1 MAKKAEIVKIDLD
14 LQRRTMDQNSR
25 GYQALIAHKQKL
37 YLDVEQHVLDLKKR
51 ADLEQRLEAIATE
64 KAVFLITLWSS
75 EAQSASSSS
84 FVDVIS
90 SAYPPQKPSSPSIFS
105 SLSLQPWAPYSR
117 RCVLLYI
124 FKIDMAFRY

>member
-90 SAYPPQKPSSPSIFS
+90 SAYPPQKPSSLSIF
-105 SLSLQPWAPYSR
+105 LIPLFAALGALLAAL
-117 RCVLLYI
+117 CVALY
-124 FKIDMAFRY
+124 FQNRYGV